1 MGYHTVTVAVP
12 PALYDHLQQRAR
24 QKQHSLEDEVV
35 LTLAATV
42 SAHEA
47 LPADLEAT
55 LASLV
60 ALDDDTLWRMAR
72 SRVADNDAT
81 RLEELAD
88 KRQRVGLTDDELQE
102 ANELVQRHDRVL
114 VVRAEAAALLKQRGY
129 DVSQLLTGA

>member
-1 MGYHTVTVAVP
+1 MGYHTVTVSVP
-12 PALYDHLQQRAR
+12 PALYDYLQQRAK
-24 QKQHSLEDEVV
+24 QKQRSLEDEVL

-42 SAHEA
+42 PAQVA

-55 LASLV
+55 LASL
-60 ALDDDTLWRMAR
+60 ASLDDDTLWRMAR
-72 SRVADNDAT
+72 SRVADEDAV

-88 KRQRVGLTDDELQE
+88 KRQRVGLTDDELQT
-102 ANELVQRHDRVL
+102 ANELVQRHDRVI